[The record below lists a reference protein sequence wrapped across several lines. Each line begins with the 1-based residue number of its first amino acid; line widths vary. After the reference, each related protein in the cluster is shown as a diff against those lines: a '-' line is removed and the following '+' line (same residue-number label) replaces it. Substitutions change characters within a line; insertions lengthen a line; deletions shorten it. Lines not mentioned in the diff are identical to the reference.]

1 MGLIAG
7 SMEKIMS
14 KTGNATNE
22 RELTPVELDAVVGGR
37 TDVIKAM
44 GNSSPREPKK
54 LPPILGG

>member
-1 MGLIAG
+1 
-7 SMEKIMS
+7 MEKIMS

>member
-22 RELTPVELDAVVGGR
+22 RELTPVELDAVVGGKR
-37 TDVIKAM
+37 I
-44 GNSSPREPKK
+44 GE
-54 LPPILGG
+54 LGL